1 VKMRDNL
8 EDTVQA
14 FNASVG
20 SVERSFLSK
29 ARKLVELNAAGD
41 EMIPQ
46 VDPIDELEHFRGGMR
61 HQHGLPHA
69 LHGAFAGTLREG
81 DRQSGEALSIWL
93 LQSTR
98 MHVPE
103 QQALA

>member
-1 VKMRDNL
+1 MRDNL

-46 VDPIDELEHFRGGMR
+46 VDPIDERLRGLEAVELRADLSDTPMLE
-61 HQHGLPHA
+61 GLILEPSDS
-69 LHGAFAGTLREG
+69 E
-81 DRQSGEALSIWL
+81 
-93 LQSTR
+93 
-98 MHVPE
+98 P
-103 QQALA
+103 